1 MLTFRIEDVVAEMG
15 GKVKVELN
23 AVLIIQVTSIY
34 LLDTMYEQGKKL
46 RLFWSSS

>member
-23 AVLIIQVTSIY
+23 AVLISQVTSY
-34 LLDTMYEQGKKL
+34 LPLGYNV
-46 RLFWSSS
+46 